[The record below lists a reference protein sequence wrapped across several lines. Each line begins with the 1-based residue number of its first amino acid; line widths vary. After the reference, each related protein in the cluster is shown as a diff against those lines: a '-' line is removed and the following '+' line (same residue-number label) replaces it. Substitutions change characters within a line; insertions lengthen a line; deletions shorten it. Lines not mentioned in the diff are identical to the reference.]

1 MKKLSSY
8 IILTALLSS
17 LHAKAQQELCICC
30 GDSCDVFETRHV
42 GALSFAAGY
51 LTIEHMRAYAVQ
63 RIDSI
68 TFARPRLAATE
79 LGWWGTLDEG
89 SSRYELRYDD
99 ATLGFTYHVSYHFEA
114 HEGCCTS
121 ATCDIQFANM
131 GQRQTFVQTY
141 LERPA
146 TDATNDP
153 YIYVKETLT
162 GPRKFELWTM
172 TGPILPV
179 EAITSYDITAAHDN
193 CTVDVPLDDLLAG
206 RTMADVRLVV
216 EGWLYNPLV
225 KADNPNYKPN
235 E

>member
-17 LHAKAQQELCICC
+17 LHAEAQQELCICC

-89 SSRYELRYDD
+89 PSRYELRYDD
-99 ATLGFTYHVSYHFEA
+99 ATLGITYHVGYHFEA

-172 TGPILPV
+172 SGPILPV

-193 CTVDVPLDDLLAG
+193 CTVDIPLDDLLAG
-206 RTMADVRLVV
+206 RSMADVRLVI
-216 EGWLYNPLV
+216 EGWLYNPLL

>member
-1 MKKLSSY
+1 MIKMKKN
-8 IILTALLSS
+8 IALLLVLLVAGS
-17 LHAKAQQELCICC
+17 A
-30 GDSCDVFETRHV
+30 
-42 GALSFAAGY
+42 FAANPKLRKNSRTEMGINGNAIY
-51 LTIEHMRAYAVQ
+51 VIEYTYNIHGGRDGGRQLVC
-63 RIDSI
+63 IDSI
-68 TFARPRLAATE
+68 TFARPRLVATE
-79 LGWWGTLDEG
+79 LGWWGTPDEG
-89 SSRYELRYDD
+89 PSHYDLRYDD
-99 ATLGFTYHVSYHFEA
+99 AMLGFTYRVGYHFEA

-121 ATCDIQFANM
+121 ASCVIRFASDEQM
-131 GQRQTFVQTY
+131 ETFVQTY

-172 TGPILPV
+172 SGPILPV
-179 EAITSYDITAAHDN
+179 EAILSYDMSSASGH

-206 RTMADVRLVV
+206 RSMADVRLVI
-216 EGWLYNPLV
+216 EGWLYNPLL

>member
-1 MKKLSSY
+1 MKKLTSY
-8 IILTALLSS
+8 IILAALLSS
-17 LHAKAQQELCICC
+17 LHAEAQQELCICC

-51 LTIEHMRAYAVQ
+51 LTI
-63 RIDSI
+63 DSI
-68 TFARPRLAATE
+68 TFARPRLVATE

-89 SSRYELRYDD
+89 PSHYDLRYDD
-99 ATLGFTYHVSYHFEA
+99 ATLGFTYRVAYHFEA

-121 ATCDIQFANM
+121 AKCVIRFASIEQM
-131 GQRQTFVQTY
+131 ETFEQTY
-141 LERPA
+141 LLKPA
-146 TDATNDP
+146 TDASGDP

-162 GPRKFELWTM
+162 GPRRFELWTM
-172 TGPILPV
+172 SGPILPV
-179 EAITSYDITAAHDN
+179 EAILSYDMSSASDLSIA
-193 CTVDVPLDDLLAG
+193 VPLDDLLAG
-206 RTMADVRLVV
+206 RTMTDVRLVV